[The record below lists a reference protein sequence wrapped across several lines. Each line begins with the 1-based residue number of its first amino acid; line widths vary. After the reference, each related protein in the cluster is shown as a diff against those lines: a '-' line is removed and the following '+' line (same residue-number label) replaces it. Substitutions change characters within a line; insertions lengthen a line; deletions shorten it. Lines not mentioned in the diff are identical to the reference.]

1 MAKLCFMTTLVILLV
16 QLFSFNRANMP
27 PDDAAIAHTYTPAW
41 RYRCVP
47 DQGCERTTHPQ
58 HGLETSARNTS
69 GMVFAS
75 MDVCRTVCGRFGGLW
90 PRPVTAAIG
99 IQTVKIHPNYL
110 RFDLQ
115 NVPAPVVSLMADM
128 TKLVGPNLLAEC
140 DGTVTEDV
148 DAPVVVYLTV
158 RSADKSLT
166 LNTNEEYMLD
176 VQHNTKDAQISVR
189 ITAETVYGARHA
201 LETFTQLVASSKP
214 EFADDKI
221 CSLLLVSGA
230 KVRDRPAYRYRGLLI
245 DSSRHFIPMEN
256 LKKTLDGMAANKMNV
271 FHWHVTDSHSFPLES
286 TRVPQFTRYGAYSS
300 EEIYSAEEV
309 RELIHYAQ
317 VRGIRVV
324 IEIDSPAHAG
334 NGWQWGPEYGLGHL
348 AVCVNQWPWRGICVE
363 PPCGQ
368 LNPANP
374 EVYRVLGDLYRD
386 IADALPAPALL
397 HVGGDEVYIEC
408 WNRTEEITNYMKT
421 KNYDPASDGF
431 LKLWAEFHEKALA
444 AWDGVMEAAG
454 TPKQPVM
461 IWSSDLTQPQW
472 INTHLDKERYIVE
485 VWEPVGSPLL
495 HKLLRMGYQT
505 VSVPKDIWYLDHGFW
520 GATKFSNWRK
530 MYAHMLPRDDNML
543 GGEVAMWT
551 EYLDEQALDTR
562 VWPRAAAVAERL
574 WSDPTADVLS
584 AEARMQRQRT
594 RLIKRGLR
602 ADAISPAWCS
612 QHDSRCF

>member
-1 MAKLCFMTTLVILLV
+1 MT
-16 QLFSFNRANMP
+16 S
-27 PDDAAIAHTYTPAW
+27 PA
-41 RYRCVP
+41 
-47 DQGCERTTHPQ
+47 
-58 HGLETSARNTS
+58 LA
-69 GMVFAS
+69 
-75 MDVCRTVCGRFGGLW
+75 
-90 PRPVTAAIG
+90 
-99 IQTVKIHPNYL
+99 

-374 EVYRVLGDLYRD
+374 EVY
-386 IADALPAPALL
+386 
-397 HVGGDEVYIEC
+397 IEC